1 MLRPLENRV
10 ILDISKD
17 KKEETTSSGI
27 ILTGDS
33 SKEEPVYGVVV
44 AVGPG
49 RTLDN
54 GEVVKIEVKEGDKVV
69 YHSFTGTE
77 VEYEDKE
84 YIIVPAQDI
93 LAVVE

>member
-10 ILDISKD
+10 ILDISKY

-27 ILTGDS
+27 ILTGES
-33 SKEEPVYGVVV
+33 SKEAPVYGVVV

-77 VEYEDKE
+77 VEYEGKE